1 MKQLDFYFFFLRILI
16 EALPRKKERGRA
28 FTGFR
33 NFFIAE
39 KSIKKM
45 YQALHIPSAKNQSN
59 YLIKKILVNF

>member
-16 EALPRKKERGRA
+16 EALPRKKERDRA
-28 FTGFR
+28 FMGFR
-33 NFFIAE
+33 HFFIAE